1 MYDLFHNKNNIKDF
15 LSKFCIIELVEK
27 GTTANHKLL
36 IKVIAIHSQREG
48 KMSKL
53 NLTHRKLD

>member
-1 MYDLFHNKNNIKDF
+1 MYDLFHNKNNIKGF
-15 LSKFCIIELVEK
+15 LSKFCIIELVEN
-27 GTTANHKLL
+27 TANHKLL